1 MKQNLQRAYILGP
14 IIIFVVLV
22 VIFTSIDQDNVTQMY
37 SQEKQIE
44 EVIRKYAVACYAQEG
59 AYPKDITY
67 LEENYGLI
75 INEDK
80 YFYYYDLFA
89 SNILPDIEVKTIKGG
104 RW

>member
-1 MKQNLQRAYILGP
+1 MKQNLQRAYIIGP

-22 VIFTSIDQDNVTQMY
+22 VIFTSIDKDNLDQMY

-59 AYPKDITY
+59 AYPRDLTY

-75 INEDK
+75 IDEDK

-89 SNILPDIEVKTIKGG
+89 SNILPDIEVKTIEGG
-104 RW
+104 R